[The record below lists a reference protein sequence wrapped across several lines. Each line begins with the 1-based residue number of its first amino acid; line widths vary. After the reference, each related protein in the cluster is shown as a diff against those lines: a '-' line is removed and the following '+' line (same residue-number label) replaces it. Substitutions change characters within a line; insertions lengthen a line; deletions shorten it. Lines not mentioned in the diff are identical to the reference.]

1 MLVEGRCAA
10 PALGD
15 ELRVTVAAVCRGP
28 GLRRAAQA
36 SAPASPSLVSAAAWR
51 PAPPHPAQPGARPP
65 ESRNVSKPTS
75 ACPPQS
81 ALGPLGSLGGE
92 QGLGRG
98 QAQATPL
105 AKAGGEPLPNA
116 RVPAPPSLVET
127 RPQGGGSEQG
137 RPPATHCGCTWAGHS
152 TRHPRQEAE
161 ALQRGQRPRSIPTPE
176 LRQLCR
182 LGTARFQEPC
192 TLHSPWR
199 PMLIN
204 AVSGR
209 WLPQ

>member
-36 SAPASPSLVSAAAWR
+36 SAPASSQPL
-51 PAPPHPAQPGARPP
+51 PGALHLLTPRSQELACP
-65 ESRNVSKPTS
+65 KAGTS
-75 ACPPQS
+75 ANPPPPAPPQS

-137 RPPATHCGCTWAGHS
+137 RQPATHCGCTWAGHS

-204 AVSGR
+204 TVSGR

>member
-1 MLVEGRCAA
+1 MGDCRCGVPRAGPQEGSA
-10 PALGD
+10 
-15 ELRVTVAAVCRGP
+15 
-28 GLRRAAQA
+28 GLR
-36 SAPASPSLVSAAAWR
+36 PSLVSAAAWR
-51 PAPPHPAQPGARPP
+51 PAPPHPAQPGARP
-65 ESRNVSKPTS
+65 KAGTS
-75 ACPPQS
+75 ANPPPPAPPQS

-137 RPPATHCGCTWAGHS
+137 RRPATHCGCTWAGHS

-192 TLHSPWR
+192 TLHSPLR

-204 AVSGR
+204 TVSGR